1 MSLPEGV
8 QTAALSFGAGFDA
21 LGGNVGATLTIEVI
35 FPPVGTNPAPDRLV
49 WAEDGRA
56 FFPFDVSVDAA
67 SPEDALAPLPVVDQ
81 PGWLD
86 QFGNEYSNWYYRA
99 TLRYTKGNQSRQ
111 LIRLFQPV
119 TGTEVVD
126 MDTLFAEG
134 GVEAPVVYLRYPVK
148 SVNGVLPGPDGN
160 VDLGELGGGDPGT
173 GPAVDQT
180 ARDAAQAALEAA
192 QGRYLVP
199 AGGIPSSAMDS
210 AVRSALSLAGTAYQL
225 PGGGIPGSQLAPAF
239 RQLVTDAQSTATGA
253 ATAAAAARAV
263 ADAAYVKPG
272 GGIGTADL
280 ATTVVGWL
288 NLAQTAVQPAA
299 MASALASK
307 ADLVNGVLPTS
318 QLPALATS
326 ERVVVASQAAMLAL
340 TTAQVQRGDVA
351 IRTDGAGTFIL
362 GADDPSVLGNWSLL
376 NAPTDAVSSVNG
388 QSGAVTLG
396 KADIGLANV
405 DNTSDQSKPVST
417 AQQAALDGK
426 SATGHG
432 HTAAAITD
440 STVTGRNVLTA
451 ASQAAARTALGIT
464 GTGADGAPGAAGAQ
478 GAPGGFL
485 LLPQGVTV
493 VPTNPVPAAGT
504 LVFVRGTA
512 A

>member
-1 MSLPEGV
+1 VSLPEGV

-21 LGGNVGATLTIEVI
+21 LGGNVGATLTIEVV
-35 FPPVGTNPAPDRLV
+35 FPPVGPNPAPDRLV

-56 FFPFDVSVDAA
+56 FFPFDVMVDAA

-81 PGWLD
+81 GGWLD

-119 TGTEVVD
+119 MGTTVVD
-126 MDTLFAEG
+126 MDTIFADG
-134 GVEAPVVYLRYPVK
+134 GVEAPVAYLRYPVR
-148 SVNGVLPGPDGN
+148 SVNGVEAGPDGN
-160 VDLGELGGGDPGT
+160 VDLGDLGGGETGT
-173 GPAVDQT
+173 GSGVDQT
-180 ARDAAQAALEAA
+180 ARDAAQQALEVA
-192 QGRYLVP
+192 QGRYLMP
-199 AGGIPSSAMDS
+199 AGGIPSTALDS

-239 RQLVTDAQSTATGA
+239 RQTVTDAQTTATNA
-253 ATAAAAARAV
+253 ATAAAAARTV

-280 ATTVVGWL
+280 STTVVGWL

-299 MASALASK
+299 MSTALAAK

-318 QLPALATS
+318 QLPPISTS

-340 TTAQVQRGDVA
+340 TSAQVQRGDLA

-362 GADDPSVLGNWSLL
+362 GADDPSVLENWSLL
-376 NAPTDAVSSVNG
+376 NSPTDKVSSVNG
-388 QSGAVTLG
+388 QSGAIVLG
-396 KADIGLANV
+396 KSDIGLGNV
-405 DNTSDQSKPVST
+405 DNTSDANKPVST

-426 SATGHG
+426 SSTGHG
-432 HTAAAITD
+432 HTASAISD
-440 STVTGRNVLTA
+440 STVVGRSVLTA
-451 ASQAAARTALGIT
+451 ASQAAGRTALGIT
-464 GTGADGAPGAAGAQ
+464 GTGADGAAGAAGAQ

-485 LLPQGVTV
+485 LLPQGVTI

-504 LVFVRGTA
+504 LVFVRGSA